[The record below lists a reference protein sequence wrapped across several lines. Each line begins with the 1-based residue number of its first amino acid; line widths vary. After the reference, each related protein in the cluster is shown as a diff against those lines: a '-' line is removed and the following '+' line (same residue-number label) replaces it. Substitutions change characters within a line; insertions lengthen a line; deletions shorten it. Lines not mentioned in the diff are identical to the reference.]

1 MKHIIGID
9 FGTSTSMIKT
19 AIRDDNADSLET
31 KPVTYTQQGI
41 GSTPTLI
48 RRLGDI
54 VWYGFEAEQNERQDA
69 PLIRN
74 FKLGLR
80 SENPEARKQ
89 AIVYIEEFYA
99 YLYEQ
104 YQEQKSFLFGTASG
118 EEETWVSYPVQW
130 SEEQRRVVL
139 DAARKA
145 GFPNVKGLDEPT
157 AAVICILKAKQKELE
172 KSGLLCRETPLN
184 AMVLDMGAGTT
195 DLAFITVT
203 IDGQGLHTTLRGIW
217 PEAGSPYIYGGG
229 QMDARLEEMLE
240 EWVKGCG
247 ISTAKNMVAGQR
259 CAIKRWK
266 ENTVSPL
273 LAQGQTI
280 SDFSGISTILNTMAL
295 MMGLAAK
302 PFPGLSKDSFF
313 ERFSPELQSFVKVI
327 SSAPQAL
334 RDETDLVILTGGNSE
349 WFWVRDIL
357 LGKETRFG
365 DVGLKEIKDCPQKV
379 IRMDQPA
386 ETVSRGLVYDRN
398 ILVVSPPKKEAVKQ
412 VPKQAP
418 VKPAAPNVPIGDL
431 TGFPPIPILRIGG
444 YDSES
449 KCQMIIVG
457 HSANEPARGEKL
469 FIFDGKKGRSD
480 PEALKGTAVMKRRHS
495 NAAETILYIQPEGQ
509 LDICSKD
516 ILVCT
521 NSAHKDMA
529 EPTKSINTNQ
539 HTSST
544 EALVQRNILASGL
557 CGDSAHWTLYED
569 GELNIWGSGG
579 TRDYGFRSLFSFK
592 LNTPWFEYVD
602 RITSITVSEGITR
615 IGMCLLGDCYNVHS
629 ITLPDSLEMIG
640 DLAIMDSNCAE
651 IVIPKN
657 VKEIGAT
664 AFSGCHIK
672 EYIFIGD
679 MPKMDSRLFKRGR
692 SSAVEAHYPSD
703 NPTWK
708 QAEMMRFPCVSWIK
722 Y

>member
-19 AIRDDNADSLET
+19 AIRDGNADSLET
-31 KPVTYTQQGI
+31 KPVTFTQQGI

-69 PLIRN
+69 PLVRN

-80 SENPEARKQ
+80 SENPEERKQ
-89 AIVYIEEFYA
+89 AIAYIEEFYA

-104 YQEQKSFLFGTASG
+104 YQEQKSFLFGTAPG
-118 EEETWVSYPVQW
+118 EKETWVSYPVQW

-203 IDGQGLHTTLRGIW
+203 VDGQGLHTTLRGIW

-247 ISTAKNMVAGQR
+247 ISTAKSMVAGQR

-266 ENTVSPL
+266 ENAVSPL

-280 SDFSGISTILNTMAL
+280 SDFSGISTILNTMAQ
-295 MMGLAAK
+295 MMGLPVK

-365 DVGLKEIKDCPQKV
+365 DVGLKEIKGCPQKV

-398 ILVVSPPKKEAVKQ
+398 IVVVSPPKKEAVKQ
-412 VPKQAP
+412 VPKPAP
-418 VKPAAPNVPIGDL
+418 VKPAAPIVPIGDL
-431 TGFPPIPILRIGG
+431 TGSPSIPILRIGG

-449 KCQMIIVG
+449 GFQTIIAER
-457 HSANEPARGEKL
+457 SASELARGERL
-469 FIFDGKKGRSD
+469 LVFDGKKGRNN
-480 PEALKGTAVMKRRHS
+480 PEALKGTAVLKAKYLRGT
-495 NAAETILYIQPEGQ
+495 ETVLYIQPEGRTN
-509 LDICSKD
+509 IGEKD

-521 NSAHKDMA
+521 SGVRNGVAEPVKADEQTHTELKNEKENITMA
-529 EPTKSINTNQ
+529 ENV
-539 HTSST
+539 
-544 EALVQRNILASGL
+544 LMYNIRSGK
-557 CGDSAHWTLYED
+557 T
-569 GELNIWGSGG
+569 IGG
-579 TRDYGFRSLFSFK
+579 
-592 LNTPWFEYVD
+592 
-602 RITSITVSEGITR
+602 
-615 IGMCLLGDCYNVHS
+615 
-629 ITLPDSLEMIG
+629 
-640 DLAIMDSNCAE
+640 
-651 IVIPKN
+651 
-657 VKEIGAT
+657 
-664 AFSGCHIK
+664 
-672 EYIFIGD
+672 
-679 MPKMDSRLFKRGR
+679 
-692 SSAVEAHYPSD
+692 AVEAVRTYFHSENMETQYFLRNDCHIVQARVKSGKL
-703 NPTWK
+703 K
-708 QAEMMRFPCVSWIK
+708 QLVGLDKAIEVRFTPVNNNSSVTVEIGGAKWADKAAVMATSMFILWPLAITAGIGIYGQSQVTK
-722 Y
+722 KAKKVIEAYFNS

>member
-19 AIRDDNADSLET
+19 AIRDGNTDSLET
-31 KPVTYTQQGI
+31 KPVTFTQQGI

-104 YQEQKSFLFGTASG
+104 YQEQKSFLFGTAPG

-130 SEEQRRVVL
+130 SAEQRRVVL

-203 IDGQGLHTTLRGIW
+203 VDGQGLHTTLRGIW

-229 QMDARLEEMLE
+229 QMDVRLEEMLE

-295 MMGLAAK
+295 MMGLAVK

-398 ILVVSPPKKEAVKQ
+398 IVVVSPPKKKAVKQ

-418 VKPAAPNVPIGDL
+418 VKPAAPIVPIGDL
-431 TGFPPIPILRIGG
+431 TGFPSIPILRIGG

-457 HSANEPARGEKL
+457 HTANEPERGEKL

-495 NAAETILYIQPEGQ
+495 NAAETILYIQPEDQ

-516 ILVCT
+516 ILVCRC
-521 NSAHKDMA
+521 SARNDVCVSEPVNAVEETHTELKNEKENIAMA
-529 EPTKSINTNQ
+529 ENV
-539 HTSST
+539 
-544 EALVQRNILASGL
+544 LMYNIRSGK
-557 CGDSAHWTLYED
+557 T
-569 GELNIWGSGG
+569 IGG
-579 TRDYGFRSLFSFK
+579 
-592 LNTPWFEYVD
+592 
-602 RITSITVSEGITR
+602 
-615 IGMCLLGDCYNVHS
+615 
-629 ITLPDSLEMIG
+629 
-640 DLAIMDSNCAE
+640 
-651 IVIPKN
+651 
-657 VKEIGAT
+657 
-664 AFSGCHIK
+664 
-672 EYIFIGD
+672 
-679 MPKMDSRLFKRGR
+679 
-692 SSAVEAHYPSD
+692 AVEAVKTYFHSENMETQYFLRNDCHIVQARAKSGKLKQFVGLDKAIEVRFALSND
-703 NPTWK
+703 NSSVTVEIGGAKWADKAAVMATSVFILWPLAVAAGIGIYGQSQVMK
-708 QAEMMRFPCVSWIK
+708 KAKRVIEAYFNS
-722 Y
+722 